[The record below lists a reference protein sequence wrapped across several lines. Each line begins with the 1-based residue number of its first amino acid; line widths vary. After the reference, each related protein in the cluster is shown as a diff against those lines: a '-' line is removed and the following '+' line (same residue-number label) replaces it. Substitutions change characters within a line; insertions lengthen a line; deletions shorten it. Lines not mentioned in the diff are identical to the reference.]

1 VLKRWLMFC
10 LAACWIAPLVLAQ
23 KASVAVVSIAG
34 IQAYTETI
42 EGIRE
47 QIPDLQVWDARD
59 ERQLRERLN
68 AQQPALAIAVGSDAA
83 LMLERVAAP
92 QLPVVK
98 SVLLEWDLERPSG
111 EHSAS
116 ATITV
121 EMDPSALLAELRRL
135 FPDKTR
141 IGVIRG
147 PTQTA
152 GYMKSIEQAA
162 RQLGFTLEIR
172 NCAEA
177 RELVKIFLEFQAMD
191 FVWCPPNPQ
200 LYNSATLKPLLI
212 ASITRQLPIIGFSLQ
227 FVGAGALFGG
237 APDFREVGRQTA
249 DIALR
254 ILRHQP
260 VPAKLEAC
268 KFRFA
273 YNQRVARLVGV
284 KAAVSDQQAVRLD
297 ILP

>member
-1 VLKRWLMFC
+1 MFC
-10 LAACWIAPLVLAQ
+10 LAGGWIAPTILAQ
-23 KASVAVVSIAG
+23 KASIAVVSVAG

-42 EGIRE
+42 QGIRE

-83 LMLERVAAP
+83 LMLDRIAAP
-92 QLPVVK
+92 HLPIVR
-98 SVLLEWDLERPSG
+98 SVLFEWDLERHGGEPSAG
-111 EHSAS
+111 A
-116 ATITV
+116 AVTV
-121 EMDPSALLAELRRL
+121 EMDPSALLAQLRRL

-152 GYMKSIEQAA
+152 RYIKSIDQAA

-172 NCAEA
+172 DCAEA
-177 RELVKIFLEFQAMD
+177 RELVKIFLDFPSMD
-191 FVWCPPNPQ
+191 FVWCLPDSQ

-212 ASITRQLPIIGFSLQ
+212 ASITRRLPIIGFSLQ
-227 FVGAGALFGG
+227 FVEAGALFGG
-237 APDFREVGRQTA
+237 APDFQEVGRQTA

-254 ILRHQP
+254 MLRHER
-260 VPAKLEAC
+260 VPARLEAS

-273 YNQRVARLVGV
+273 YNQRVARLVGI
-284 KAAVSDQQAVRLD
+284 KATAADQQAARLD
-297 ILP
+297 IIR